1 MTFDPIIANPG
12 RLTILTALL
21 SQASQDFVTLRGNT
35 RLTDGNLTT
44 HARKL
49 ATAGLVTIEKAA
61 RAGRPVTTI
70 TLTEDG
76 RAAFE
81 RHVHRLTDSLR
92 RPALLDTTPAAVAAA
107 VPRSRKSRGSTDSPP
122 PAAPAFIT
130 RRRPAA
136 AVPAISE
143 RVFAPEPS

>member
-1 MTFDPIIANPG
+1 MIFDPLIANPG

-21 SQASQDFVTLRGNT
+21 SQAQQDFVTLRGNT

-49 ATAGLVTIEKAA
+49 ANAGLVTIEKTA

-81 RHVHRLTDSLR
+81 RHVNALNDSMR
-92 RPALLDTTPAAVAAA
+92 RPALLDTTPTY
-107 VPRSRKSRGSTDSPP
+107 G
-122 PAAPAFIT
+122 PAAEKAWID
-130 RRRPAA
+130 
-136 AVPAISE
+136 
-143 RVFAPEPS
+143 

>member
-1 MTFDPIIANPG
+1 MNFDPIIANPG

-21 SQASQDFVTLRGNT
+21 SEATQDFVTLRGNT

-49 ATAGLVTIEKAA
+49 ASAGLVAIEKTA

-81 RHVHRLTDSLR
+81 RHVDTLVNSVR
-92 RPALLDTTPAAVAAA
+92 RPAILDSSLDATLSAPLDPMPAAAA
-107 VPRSRKSRGSTDSPP
+107 VEEDTWID
-122 PAAPAFIT
+122 
-130 RRRPAA
+130 
-136 AVPAISE
+136 
-143 RVFAPEPS
+143 

>member
-1 MTFDPIIANPG
+1 MNFDPIIANPG

-21 SQASQDFVTLRGNT
+21 SEATQDFVTLRGNT

-49 ATAGLVTIEKAA
+49 ANAGLVAIEKIA

-81 RHVHRLTDSLR
+81 RHVDTLVNSVR
-92 RPALLDTTPAAVAAA
+92 RPAILDSSFDASLSAPLDPMPVVATAAHEE
-107 VPRSRKSRGSTDSPP
+107 DNW
-122 PAAPAFIT
+122 ID
-130 RRRPAA
+130 
-136 AVPAISE
+136 
-143 RVFAPEPS
+143 

>member
-21 SQASQDFVTLRGNT
+21 AEARQDFVTLRGNT

-49 ATAGLVTIEKAA
+49 ATAGLVTIEKTA

-70 TLTEDG
+70 TLTDDG
-76 RAAFE
+76 RQAFE
-81 RHVHRLTDSLR
+81 RHVTQLTDSMR
-92 RPALLDTTPAAVAAA
+92 RPALLDAPAY
-107 VPRSRKSRGSTDSPP
+107 
-122 PAAPAFIT
+122 AAPAADEDPWID
-130 RRRPAA
+130 
-136 AVPAISE
+136 
-143 RVFAPEPS
+143 

>member
-21 SQASQDFVTLRGNT
+21 GQPAQDFVTLRGNT

-49 ATAGLVTIEKAA
+49 ASAGMVTIEKTP

-70 TLTEDG
+70 TLTDDG

-81 RHVHRLTDSLR
+81 RHVTQLTESIR
-92 RPALLDTTPAAVAAA
+92 HPQPVLDASPVASAQA
-107 VPRSRKSRGSTDSPP
+107 DDW
-122 PAAPAFIT
+122 ID
-130 RRRPAA
+130 
-136 AVPAISE
+136 
-143 RVFAPEPS
+143 

>member
-1 MTFDPIIANPG
+1 VNFDPIIANPG

-21 SQASQDFVTLRGNT
+21 DQSSQDFVTLRGNT
-35 RLTDGNLTT
+35 KLTDGNLTT

-49 ATAGLVTIEKAA
+49 ASAGLVSIEKSA

-81 RHVHRLTDSLR
+81 KHVESLVKSVKR
-92 RPALLDTTPAAVAAA
+92 MPVLEEAGVGHVAAMPVVEEDA
-107 VPRSRKSRGSTDSPP
+107 WID
-122 PAAPAFIT
+122 
-130 RRRPAA
+130 
-136 AVPAISE
+136 
-143 RVFAPEPS
+143 

>member
-1 MTFDPIIANPG
+1 MNFDPIIANPG

-21 SQASQDFVTLRGNT
+21 SEATQDFVTLRGNT

-49 ATAGLVTIEKAA
+49 ASAGLVAIEKTA

-81 RHVHRLTDSLR
+81 RHVDTLVNSVR
-92 RPALLDTTPAAVAAA
+92 RPAILDSSLDAALSAPLDPMPAAAAA
-107 VPRSRKSRGSTDSPP
+107 VEEDTWID
-122 PAAPAFIT
+122 
-130 RRRPAA
+130 
-136 AVPAISE
+136 
-143 RVFAPEPS
+143 

>member
-1 MTFDPIIANPG
+1 MNFDPIIANPG

-21 SQASQDFVTLRGNT
+21 GQACQDFVTLRGNT

-49 ATAGLVTIEKAA
+49 ASAGLVQIEKIA

-81 RHVHRLTDSLR
+81 RHVDTLVNSVR
-92 RPALLDTTPAAVAAA
+92 RPAILDSSVGGSMSASIDALPVIANAV
-107 VPRSRKSRGSTDSPP
+107 
-122 PAAPAFIT
+122 
-130 RRRPAA
+130 
-136 AVPAISE
+136 E
-143 RVFAPEPS
+143 EEPWID